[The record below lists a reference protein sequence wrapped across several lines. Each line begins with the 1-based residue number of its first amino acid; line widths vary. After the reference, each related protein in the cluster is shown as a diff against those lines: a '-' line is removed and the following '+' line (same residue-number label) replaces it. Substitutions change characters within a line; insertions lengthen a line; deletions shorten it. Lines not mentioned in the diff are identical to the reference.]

1 MKKIFWVASYPKS
14 GNTWMRAIL
23 CSLFFTKEGKFDF
36 KLLNHISNFDHT
48 SKFAFLKNMNPDDFN
63 KLNEISVI
71 CKYWI
76 EAQKRAKI
84 EENFAFFK
92 THSANVTLNS
102 HQYTNEQNTAGLIYL
117 VRDPRDVVISYAK
130 HYRINIDKAIHNLK
144 SVNLITWTGDPKK
157 NSCSVLTSSWDK
169 NYLTWKNLNVPK
181 LFIKYEDLLQHTQ
194 QTLNKI
200 MDFFLE
206 NYNIKFN
213 HKEKLIKNIIETTSF
228 ESFRK
233 FEKKQGFNEAP
244 YFYFKS
250 GIAEYFFRVG
260 KSQQW
265 KNELTNEQL
274 KDIENSFSEILQE
287 LEYI

>member
-1 MKKIFWVASYPKS
+1 M
-14 GNTWMRAIL
+14 
-23 CSLFFTKEGKFDF
+23 
-36 KLLNHISNFDHT
+36 
-48 SKFAFLKNMNPDDFN
+48 
-63 KLNEISVI
+63 
-71 CKYWI
+71 
-76 EAQKRAKI
+76 
-84 EENFAFFK
+84 
-92 THSANVTLNS
+92 
-102 HQYTNEQNTAGLIYL
+102 
-117 VRDPRDVVISYAK
+117 
-130 HYRINIDKAIHNLK
+130 
-144 SVNLITWTGDPKK
+144 
-157 NSCSVLTSSWDK
+157 
-169 NYLTWKNLNVPK
+169 
-181 LFIKYEDLLQHTQ
+181 FIKYEDLLQHTQ

-228 ESFRK
+228 ESFKK

-250 GIAEYFFRVG
+250 GIAEFFFRVG